1 MVVDDAHRRGD
12 LPALFALSRQRLHAT
27 KLILSCRPQGI
38 GYLKSQLTQGGFD
51 VQEVT
56 VLPDVKELSR
66 EEVTELGREALGT
79 EFANLVEQLAEATWD
94 CPLVTVVGGQLL
106 AKKAITP
113 DLLERD
119 EEFRDTV
126 LSRFRDI
133 LIGEVGDRIDKTLCQ
148 SLLDLIAAV
157 QPIRLDDEKALDF
170 EAEFLHIDRSELL
183 RSLGALEE
191 SGVLLRRGNTLRIV
205 PDALADHILHQA
217 NVTPQG
223 QPTGYADL
231 IFDKFGSLCPSEVLR
246 NLSELDWRLR
256 RSGTQASD
264 LLGSIWQ
271 SIKQEFQGASNQGRC
286 TILGILEGVAVYQP
300 EKTLEMVEYAIR
312 TPASSPAF
320 VPTLRSTAGGASTPP
335 SPSTTAAASAWCARV
350 SPCGAVP
357 STTG

>member
-1 MVVDDAHRRGD
+1 M
-12 LPALFALSRQRLHAT
+12 
-27 KLILSCRPQGI
+27 
-38 GYLKSQLTQGGFD
+38 KSQLTQGGFD